1 MKAVVYDAARS
12 YAVKQIPAPEAGAGQ
27 VLIKVDQVGVCG
39 TDLHIH
45 EGDFN
50 AVFPLIPGHELVGV
64 VDRIGDDVRRFVR
77 GDRGLTGAVATR
89 MAANVL
95 LDTTLGAIP
104 FVGDVFDVFF
114 KANTRNIK
122 LLQQVQL
129 ERSLHQ
135 EASSWRSILVLG
147 VIALVF
153 LTLLALL
160 LIGFVAVVAWLFRDL
175 HAR

>member
-1 MKAVVYDAARS
+1 VPRTSFKPIVEPRAEAPRGQRGLEQLAWLMDRAI
-12 YAVKQIPAPEAGAGQ
+12 QIP
-27 VLIKVDQVGVCG
+27 G
-39 TDLHIH
+39 TNI
-45 EGDFN
+45 
-50 AVFPLIPGHELVGV
+50 
-64 VDRIGDDVRRFVR
+64 RIGLDALLGLLPIGGDV
-77 GDRGLTGAVATR
+77 LTGLVQAGIVLVALLQYRVPRAVATR